1 MLCDEGEGGG
11 DGATLIV
18 KLLLLV
24 LCMAGLAAPLTP
36 PGFVPPAIAVLALVA
51 CVAVVPFHLAF
62 ITNVGPCRA
71 FVTPHLPS
79 LWAMGWTLAMSA
91 WKLGLGGVWGG
102 LDSRY

>member
-51 CVAVVPFHLAF
+51 CIAVVPLRLAS
-62 ITNVGPCRA
+62 ITSVGPCRA
-71 FVTPHLPS
+71 LVTPHLPG
-79 LWAMGWTLAMSA
+79 LWAMGWALAVSA
-91 WKLGLGGVWGG
+91 WRLGVRSIRCG
-102 LDSRY
+102 LDGRY